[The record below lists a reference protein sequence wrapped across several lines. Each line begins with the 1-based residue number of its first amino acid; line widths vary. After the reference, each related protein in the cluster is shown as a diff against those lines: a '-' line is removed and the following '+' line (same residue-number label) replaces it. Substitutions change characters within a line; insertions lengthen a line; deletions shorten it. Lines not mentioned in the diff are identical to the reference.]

1 VKVISGVHKL
11 IDGSIIH
18 QLRFETISNNLA
30 NINTTGFKKDIIA
43 FNEALSLQY
52 VTQTDLRQGHMRHTG
67 NSLDVA
73 LNCEGFFKIQ
83 TPGGIRYTRS
93 GEFSLTSEGTLVT
106 QRGETVLGEGGP
118 IQIQGKN
125 VEIHPNGDVV
135 VDGQQVDKMKVVN
148 FKSPNLLKKE
158 GRSQYSY
165 QGPEE
170 EIIEPENL
178 RVQHRYL
185 EGSNVDLTQEMIKM
199 VEAYR
204 SYESAQKAIQ
214 TIDEMTH
221 KMINDS
227 GAMN

>member
-1 VKVISGVHKL
+1 VINGVHRL
-11 IDGSIIH
+11 IDGSLIH

-43 FNEALSLQY
+43 FNEALSLEY

-73 LNCEGFFKIQ
+73 LNCDGFFQVQ
-83 TPGGIRYTRS
+83 TASGIRYTRS
-93 GEFSLTSEGTLVT
+93 GEFSLTAEGTLIT
-106 QRGETVLGEGGP
+106 QRGESVLGEGGP
-118 IQIQGKN
+118 IQIQGKE
-125 VEIHPNGDVV
+125 VEIHPDGQVV
-135 VDGQQVDKMKVVN
+135 VDGQSVEKIKVVY
-148 FKSPNLLKKE
+148 FKNPHLLKKE
-158 GRSQYSY
+158 GHAQYSY

-170 EIIEPENL
+170 EIIAPENL
-178 RVQHRYL
+178 RVQHKYL

-221 KMINDS
+221 KMINET